1 MLLKPVLVKI
11 IPQEYLSR
19 AKKAYINRN
28 TTKLKDAKIAP
39 YKPGR
44 YAEGINLIGSIQAA
58 SGLGQSSRLVAAELE
73 ASGMPYS
80 IKEHHI
86 SEQLSMTEHEF
97 DAKFSDEL
105 PYDINLLHINAHEFT
120 VSYMQLGKQ
129 VWDYRYNIAFWL
141 WELRSSGG
149 VDRLH
154 FNRR

>member
-1 MLLKPVLVKI
+1 MSVSNLVIKITDALKPVLVKI

-19 AKKAYINRN
+19 AKKAYMNRN

-86 SEQLSMTEHEF
+86 SE
-97 DAKFSDEL
+97 
-105 PYDINLLHINAHEFT
+105 T
-120 VSYMQLGKQ
+120 VKH
-129 VWDYRYNIAFWL
+129 
-141 WELRSSGG
+141 
-149 VDRLH
+149 DRA
-154 FNRR
+154 